1 MGARL
6 ACLNSADDKSL
17 FEIIGSLISKLLPF
31 YFRTQ
36 FLNYVPLVNTIKLH
50 SLQQVGLFRARL
62 KFEHNICFT

>member
-17 FEIIGSLISKLLPF
+17 FEIIGKLISKLLPF

-36 FLNYVPLVNTIKLH
+36 SLNYVPLANTITLH
-50 SLQQVGLFRARL
+50 SLQQVRLFRARL